1 MIFTARQLED
11 LHRASGANG
20 RVVLPYGA
28 RLSPLAKD
36 WARSRRV
43 AVGYSNVEIPSPQ
56 VKPVGTQPAPADA
69 ATGAWLWWCDGQC
82 GPAKA
87 AVAAQARESSLS
99 AIEIPAD
106 ARRTAEVV
114 KDLAGQVK
122 SGKVVGG
129 ILLVQHAAA
138 ATVLANRCPSLR
150 AVVGTSLQAVE
161 QGIALMAANVLVIE
175 YSSQSMSQ
183 MRNMLSRFVRAKREL
198 DEQMMCSLKELS
210 ACG

>member
-1 MIFTARQLED
+1 MASAARPRRPLPPRPAS
-11 LHRASGANG
+11 RACQ
-20 RVVLPYGA
+20 
-28 RLSPLAKD
+28 
-36 WARSRRV
+36 RSRF
-43 AVGYSNVEIPSPQ
+43 PPT
-56 VKPVGTQPAPADA
+56 P
-69 ATGAWLWWCDGQC
+69 
-82 GPAKA
+82 
-87 AVAAQARESSLS
+87 
-99 AIEIPAD
+99 
-106 ARRTAEVV
+106 AEVV

>member
-11 LHRASGANG
+11 LHRSAGGNG
-20 RVVLPYGA
+20 QVVLPYGA
-28 RLSPLAKD
+28 RLTPLAAD

-43 AVGYSNVEIPSPQ
+43 AVGYSNVEIPSPL
-56 VKPVGTQPAPADA
+56 VKPVATQPAPAQA
-69 ATGAWLWWCDGQC
+69 AQGAWLWWCDGPC

-99 AIEIPAD
+99 PIEIPSD
-106 ARRTAEVV
+106 ARRTAEVIRH
-114 KDLAGQVK
+114 LAGEVK
-122 SGKVVGG
+122 AARAVGG

-138 ATVLANRCPSLR
+138 ATVLANRCTSLR
-150 AVVGTSLQAVE
+150 AVVGTGLAAVE
-161 QGIALMAANVLVIE
+161 QGIALVAANVLVIE

-183 MRNMLSRFVRAKREL
+183 MRNLLRRFVHAGREL
-198 DEQMMCSLKELS
+198 EEGMSRSLKELS